1 MAQWWEH
8 SPPIN
13 VAQIQSRRRRNMW
26 LEFVVGS
33 LLWSE
38 SFPPGYSGFSLTLKG
53 NTFKYQFDLGHADAF
68 KTSSWC
74 AAKRFSREVSSSSS
88 YSIKMVHLPF
98 CLNSLI
104 SRYHPFTSIRKLCC
118 FNFVYFPRQVSNLV
132 SRLSRLFRLGVVRAC
147 VLVTSLLWWRWKW
160 F

>member
-1 MAQWWEH
+1 MDNREQGMAQWWEH
-8 SPPIN
+8 SPATN
-13 VAQIQSRRRRNMW
+13 VAQIQSRRRLHMW
-26 LEFVVGS
+26 FEFVVGS

-38 SFPPGYSGFSLTLKG
+38 SFPPGYSGFSSHHLGRADTL
-53 NTFKYQFDLGHADAF
+53 

-74 AAKRFSREVSSSSS
+74 AAKRFSIEVSSSSS
-88 YSIKMVHLPF
+88 YSIKMVHVPF

-104 SRYHPFTSIRKLCC
+104 SRYHPFTYIRKLCC